1 MYELDDLLE
10 AKLYD
15 SKEELLNDAI
25 RHLFIYKPD
34 LKLRLAI
41 HKYKSGKLSL
51 AKTALLAGLTWME
64 MKEVLIEKGIQ
75 PLLGPESVDDIELE
89 VKSLTKLM

>member
-1 MYELDDLLE
+1 
-10 AKLYD
+10 
-15 SKEELLNDAI
+15 
-25 RHLFIYKPD
+25 
-34 LKLRLAI
+34 
-41 HKYKSGKLSL
+41 
-51 AKTALLAGLTWME
+51 ME